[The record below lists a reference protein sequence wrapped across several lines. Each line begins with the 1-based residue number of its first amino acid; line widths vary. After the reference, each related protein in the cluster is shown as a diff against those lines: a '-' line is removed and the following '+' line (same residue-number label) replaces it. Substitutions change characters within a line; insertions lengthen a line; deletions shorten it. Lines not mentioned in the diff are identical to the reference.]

1 LSTHSAIP
9 EFFAPPLPASYAVPP
24 SWYALRVHAQREKF
38 VSSQLRER
46 FIEHYLPLYATIH
59 RWSDRSKQ
67 VTLPLFPG
75 YLFVRIPET
84 AIDRVSVLSVPGAA
98 YFVGTLTVSE
108 SEIEAVKRLTASDSP
123 WQEHPFLQAGVRVRL
138 HGGSLDGT
146 EGIFLKRKGK
156 GQLVISI
163 EALERSLSISVDDSY
178 RVEVLGN

>member
-1 LSTHSAIP
+1 LSTLSAIP
-9 EFFAPPLPASYAVPP
+9 EFCAPPLPASSAFPP

-38 VSSQLRER
+38 VSSQLHDRH
-46 FIEHYLPLYATIH
+46 IDHYLPLYASIH
-59 RWSDRSKQ
+59 RWSDRTKQ

-84 AIDRVSVLSVPGAA
+84 AIDRVAVLSVPGAA
-98 YFVGTLTVSE
+98 YFVGTLAVSE
-108 SEIEAVKRLTASDSP
+108 PEIEAVKRLTVSDSP
-123 WQEHPFLQAGVRVRL
+123 WQEHPFLQTGVRVRL

-163 EALERSLSISVDDSY
+163 EALQRSLAIVVDDSY
-178 RVEVLGN
+178 RVEVLGK